1 MKVIDIIKPS
11 LNEGALSQVGRQE
24 IIDIAGQAI
33 SDAIKFGKRVPSI
46 NDILRRKNIPA
57 GTLTPKEIAE
67 LEAAAQKRAAE
78 YPSMTDYLDGVVKGD
93 QAQIDAYMAACLAV
107 KAKYPKVTS

>member
-24 IIDIAGQAI
+24 IIDIAGRAI

-46 NDILRRKNIPA
+46 DDILRRKNIPG

-78 YPSMTDYLDGVVKGD
+78 IAKEEKAAFDKKNSVVTKT
-93 QAQIDAYMAACLAV
+93 
-107 KAKYPKVTS
+107 KAEWDKIKTGSDTATP